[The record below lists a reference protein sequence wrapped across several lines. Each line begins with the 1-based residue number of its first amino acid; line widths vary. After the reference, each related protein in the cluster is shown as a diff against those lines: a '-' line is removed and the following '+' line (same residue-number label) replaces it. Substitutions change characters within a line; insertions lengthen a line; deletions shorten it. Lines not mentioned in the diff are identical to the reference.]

1 MAKIVIRKATNE
13 DIVRI
18 FRLFKGAKSP
28 RIRTGRVDADRA
40 YQFTLVLIQS
50 GYVAVADLNGNLVGT
65 IGLSAFQAPGSK
77 DMVLNSEWLY
87 VQPKYREDGLAQ
99 SLISAALRFAR
110 KVNTELKL
118 HICEEDYQ
126 QFGADIS
133 AMGMREA
140 GRVFILGR
148 QEDGEQRQPDPVPA
162 HPGSAGPTVQP
173 AADASSTPV
182 TDADGPSPSGADEE
196 SGPVEP
202 PAPIVEETY
211 DPDHLLD

>member
-28 RIRTGRVDADRA
+28 RIRTGRVDVDRA

-65 IGLSAFQAPGSK
+65 IGISAFQAPGSK

-126 QFGADIS
+126 QFGADILT
-133 AMGMREA
+133 MGLREA

-148 QEDGEQRQPDPVPA
+148 QEDEQHSTVPV
-162 HPGSAGPTVQP
+162 HPGQAEAGPQ
-173 AADASSTPV
+173 
-182 TDADGPSPSGADEE
+182 PSPDAGTPADTDGGVQEV
-196 SGPVEP
+196 GPVEP
-202 PAPIVEETY
+202 PPQLVEEID
-211 DPDHLLD
+211 DPDGLLD